1 MAKCPHCNYKLQ
13 LIDIKAECP
22 VCGVNIPNY
31 KWEERLDED
40 AITAERSFA
49 SFRRRTSA
57 FKDAFMG
64 SKLRIARFVMTFAPL
79 LFFLFP
85 MFTYEA
91 NLPFSPGKEGLSV
104 LNIILK
110 IVNGEL
116 DILGIFNF
124 ITLEKSGTA
133 FLLLYIALGMVVL
146 GIASGVLNFFVLVLS
161 CFGYHAKG
169 NIGLCSAS
177 IITFVAAIVLI
188 LVSSSMFASSIPEV
202 FTLDLSY
209 SLFIGIAFFIVNL
222 TLNCITE
229 KQFRPLRKEY
239 AEKELEDINNALRE
253 LQKV

>member
-64 SKLRIARFVMTFAPL
+64 SKLRIARLVMTFAPL

-116 DILGIFNF
+116 DILGILNF
-124 ITLEKSGTA
+124 MSLEKSGTA
-133 FLLLYIALGMVVL
+133 FLILYIALGMVVL
-146 GIASGVLNFFVLVLS
+146 GIVAGVLNFFVLVLS

-169 NIGLCSAS
+169 NIALCSAS
-177 IITFVAAIVLI
+177 IVTFVAAIVLI
-188 LVSSSMFASSIPEV
+188 IVSSSMFAASIPEI

-209 SLFIGIAFFIVNL
+209 SLFIGIVFFVINL
-222 TLNCITE
+222 TLNCIAE

>member
-13 LIDIKAECP
+13 LIDINAECP

-31 KWEERLDED
+31 KWEDRLEED
-40 AITAERSFA
+40 AINAERSFA
-49 SFRRRTSA
+49 SFRRKTSA

-85 MFTYEA
+85 MFSFEA
-91 NLPFSPGKEGLSV
+91 DLPFSPGKEGVSV
-104 LNIILK
+104 LSIILK

-116 DILGIFNF
+116 DILSMLNF
-124 ITLEKSGTA
+124 ISLEKSGTA
-133 FLLLYIALGMVVL
+133 FLLLYLSLIMVVL
-146 GIASGVLNFFVLVLS
+146 GIASGVLNFFVLVIS

-169 NIGLCSAS
+169 NIALCSVS
-177 IITFVAAIVLI
+177 IITFVSAIALI
-188 LVSSSMFASSIPEV
+188 IASSSMFADTIPEV
-202 FTLDLSY
+202 FTLSLSY
-209 SLFIGIAFFIVNL
+209 SLFIGIAFFAVNL

-229 KQFRPLRKEY
+229 KQFRPLRKEL
-239 AEKELEDINNALRE
+239 AELELEDINNAIRE